1 MQINQ
6 EDGDNKEDGIIE
18 EEKFEGE
25 DDNNIDLT
33 AMIGIVILDY

>member
-6 EDGDNKEDGIIE
+6 EDGDNEDGVIE

-25 DDNNIDLT
+25 DDTNIDLT
-33 AMIGIVILDY
+33 AMIGIVIFDY